1 MNTTDNHTT
10 RARTIALAGLF
21 QAAVLVRQTGL
32 GKVRDEF
39 ATRASIAS
47 ILKTDAASVE
57 EVFGGI
63 APLRT
68 GLETLAIQ
76 LGNDNRLR
84 NLELTGYAITL
95 LHLERKL
102 ARDKAMLERIS
113 SGIRQL
119 AMRPDD
125 LDPLDAALITE
136 LAELYSQTISTLT
149 PRVMV
154 HGDPG
159 VLSGTATR
167 NMVRA
172 LLLAGIRAAVL
183 WRQCGGNRLRL
194 IFGRRGILESCTVL
208 LREAR
213 LHGVL

>member
-84 NLELTGYAITL
+84 DLELTGYAITL

-102 ARDKAMLERIS
+102 ARDKAMLERMQQRDPAARDAT
-113 SGIRQL
+113 G
-119 AMRPDD
+119 RPRPARRGAD
-125 LDPLDAALITE
+125 
-136 LAELYSQTISTLT
+136 
-149 PRVMV
+149 
-154 HGDPG
+154 HGTG
-159 VLSGTATR
+159 
-167 NMVRA
+167 RA
-172 LLLAGIRAAVL
+172 LQSDHQHADATG
-183 WRQCGGNRLRL
+183 
-194 IFGRRGILESCTVL
+194 
-208 LREAR
+208 
-213 LHGVL
+213 HGTR